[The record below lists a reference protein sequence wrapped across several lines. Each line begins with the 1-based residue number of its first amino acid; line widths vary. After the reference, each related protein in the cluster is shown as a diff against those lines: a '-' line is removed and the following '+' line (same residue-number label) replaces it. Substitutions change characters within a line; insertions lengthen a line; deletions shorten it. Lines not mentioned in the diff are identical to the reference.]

1 MRIAMVCPYFKP
13 IPPEGYGGIERVVS
27 TLTEALVER
36 GHAVML
42 YAPLGSRTNAMLQ
55 ICGAEGLRER
65 LAGWEA
71 DVIHDHAPH
80 DGRSPVRD
88 SPPWPALSTY
98 HCKDYT
104 GHARNVVCLSR
115 AQRDGLGPAM
125 SESPVIPIPVD
136 PDLYP
141 LTDGKGGYALFMG
154 LMAPWKGPHRAILA
168 AREAGIRIVLA
179 GPKAEPFFSREVAP
193 LLDSDAEYV
202 GEVGGQRRLDLLGGA
217 VALLMPNSDESD
229 WQEPGATVVS
239 EAGACGTPTLAFAN
253 GCLPEIVTGENG
265 QICKDTDDMAGCI
278 TMAKRGIWKSHEVRQ
293 ATLERFAAG
302 RIAWL
307 YEELYSLVA
316 EGRTWN

>member
-27 TLTEALVER
+27 ILTEALVER
-36 GHAVML
+36 GHVVML
-42 YAPLGSRTNAMLQ
+42 YAPLGSQTNAMLQ
-55 ICGAEGLRER
+55 ICGIEGLRGR

-80 DGRSPVRD
+80 DVRSPVRD

-125 SESPVIPIPVD
+125 KESPVIPIPVD

-141 LTDGKGGYALFMG
+141 LVESKEDYALFMG
-154 LMAPWKGPHRAILA
+154 MLVEWKGPHRAILA
-168 AREAGIRIVLA
+168 AREAGIKIVLA
-179 GPKAEPFFSREVAP
+179 GPKAEPFFDREVAP
-193 LLDSDAEYV
+193 LLDGDAEYV
-202 GEVGGQRRLDLLGGA
+202 GEVGGQRRLDLLGRA

-229 WQEPGATVVS
+229 WREPGATVVS
-239 EAGACGTPTLAFAN
+239 EAGACGTPTLALAN
-253 GCLPEIVTGENG
+253 GCLPEVITEGNG
-265 QICKDTDDMAGCI
+265 AICPDIGGMAGALR
-278 TMAKRGIWKSHEVRQ
+278 MAIEGRWAPGDVRNH
-293 ATLERFAAG
+293 TVERFGDYAIAA
-302 RIAWL
+302 RYEVL
-307 YEELYSLVA
+307 YALVA
-316 EGRTWN
+316 GGGGWN